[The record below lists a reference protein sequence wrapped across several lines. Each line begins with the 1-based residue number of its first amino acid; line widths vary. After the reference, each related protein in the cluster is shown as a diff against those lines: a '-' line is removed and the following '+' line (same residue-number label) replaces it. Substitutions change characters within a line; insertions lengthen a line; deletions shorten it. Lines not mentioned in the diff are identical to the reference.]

1 MTAPKVEE
9 GMSAAATTIGAVV
22 VAEADPQDHR
32 QKAADLISISV
43 HAPWRC

>member
-9 GMSAAATTIGAVV
+9 DMSAATTIGVAV
-22 VAEADPQDHR
+22 VAEIAPQAHR